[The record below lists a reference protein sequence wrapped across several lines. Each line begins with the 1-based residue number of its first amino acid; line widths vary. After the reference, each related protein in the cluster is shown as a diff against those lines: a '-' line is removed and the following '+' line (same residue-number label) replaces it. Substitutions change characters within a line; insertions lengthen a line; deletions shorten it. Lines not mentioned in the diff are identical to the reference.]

1 MLPSD
6 PMRSPPLTLGEW
18 QQTFEV
24 DKEDQLKLAKGAK
37 RILQD
42 SAARR
47 AMALVEMTA
56 VTHLLKAPSLELETL
71 NEWRMVLLGMRS
83 VRNQLQAMASEMEY
97 EQKRSQQQ

>member
-6 PMRSPPLTLGEW
+6 PMRSPPLTFEEW
-18 QQTFEV
+18 RQTFDV
-24 DKEDQLKLAKGAK
+24 DKEDQLKLAQGAK

-42 SAARR
+42 PAARR

-56 VTHLLKAPSLELETL
+56 VYSLLKVPSDKLETL
-71 NEWRMVLLGMRS
+71 NEWRMVLLGMKS

>member
-6 PMRSPPLTLGEW
+6 PIRNPPLTFEDW

-24 DKEDQLKLAKGAK
+24 DKEDQLKLAQGAK

-42 SAARR
+42 PAARLV
-47 AMALVEMTA
+47 MAKVEMTA
-56 VTHLLKAPSLELETL
+56 VKQLLRVPGDRLETL
-71 NEWRMVLLGMRS
+71 NEWRMVLLGMKS
-83 VRNQLQAMASEMEY
+83 MRNQLQAMASEMEY

>member
-6 PMRSPPLTLGEW
+6 PIRNPPLTFEDW

-24 DKEDQLKLAKGAK
+24 DEEDRLKLAQGAK

-42 SAARR
+42 PAARLV
-47 AMALVEMTA
+47 MAKVEMTA
-56 VTHLLKAPSLELETL
+56 VKQLLRVPGDRLETL
-71 NEWRMVLLGMRS
+71 NEWRMVLLGMIS
-83 VRNQLQAMASEMEY
+83 MRNQLQAMASEMEY